1 MDSSGRHETGTL
13 KSLKIY
19 KGYQQSCDTVK
30 NPWYTKERNNN
41 QIGDVHDE
49 KVNNRLKLQL
59 RAMRMLTVGRP

>member
-1 MDSSGRHETGTL
+1 MDSVWRYETRII
-13 KSLKIY
+13 KALKIY

-49 KVNNRLKLQL
+49 K
-59 RAMRMLTVGRP
+59 